1 MNMKRLLLVEDD
13 QKLADMLSQY
23 LGERDL
29 AVTCARTITDAEEK
43 VAESS
48 FDIVVLDLTLPDGDG
63 IDFCREFR
71 KISSA
76 PVLMLTARGDEMDR
90 IVGLELGADDYLT
103 KPFNPRELVAR
114 LRAILRRTETAHDPV
129 ERFEFGDV
137 TLDFDRLLVTK
148 GGNEISLT
156 AHQFGLLKTLVE
168 RAGRVQS
175 RDQLMD
181 AMKGEEIEAFDRSID
196 VHISRIRAAIEDNPK
211 KPKFIKTIRGT
222 GYLFTPD
229 PHGAKKEK

>member
-1 MNMKRLLLVEDD
+1 MKRLLLVEDD
-13 QKLADMLSQY
+13 KKLAEMLSLY

-29 AVTCARTITDAEEK
+29 TVTCAKTIAEANAK
-43 VAESS
+43 VAENS

-63 IDFCREFR
+63 IDFCRDFR
-71 KISSA
+71 KISTA
-76 PVLMLTARGDEMDR
+76 PVLMLTARGDEMDKV
-90 IVGLELGADDYLT
+90 VGLELGADDYLT

-114 LRAILRRTETAHDPV
+114 LRAILRRTDPAHNN
-129 ERFEFGDV
+129 RTKKIEFGDV
-137 TLDFDRLLVTK
+137 IVDFDRLEATK
-148 GGNEISLT
+148 TGNAISLT
-156 AHQFGLLKTLVE
+156 AHQFGLLKILVE
-168 RAGRVQS
+168 RADRVQS

-211 KPKFIKTIRGT
+211 KPQFIRTIRGS

-229 PHGAKKEK
+229 PQNSNGEG

>member
-1 MNMKRLLLVEDD
+1 MKRLLLVEDD
-13 QKLADMLSQY
+13 KKLAEMLSLY

-29 AVTCARTITDAEEK
+29 TVTCAKTIAEANAK

-63 IDFCREFR
+63 IDFCRDFR
-71 KISSA
+71 KISTA
-76 PVLMLTARGDEMDR
+76 PVLMLTARGDEMDKV
-90 IVGLELGADDYLT
+90 VGLELGADDYLT

-114 LRAILRRTETAHDPV
+114 LRAILRRTDSVHTN
-129 ERFEFGDV
+129 RTKKIEFGDV
-137 TLDFDRLLVTK
+137 IVDFDRLEATK
-148 GGNEISLT
+148 TGNAISLT
-156 AHQFGLLKTLVE
+156 AHQFGLLKILVE
-168 RAGRVQS
+168 RADRVQS

-181 AMKGEEIEAFDRSID
+181 AIKGEEIEAFDRSID

-211 KPKFIKTIRGT
+211 KPQFIRTIRGS

-229 PHGAKKEK
+229 PQNSNGEG